1 MSNKLL
7 RNGWVE
13 EEERKKRNREE
24 GKEKIEKAEKDNIH
38 EQQQK

>member
-13 EEERKKRNREE
+13 EERKKRNREE
-24 GKEKIEKAEKDNIH
+24 SKEKIEKAEKDNIH
-38 EQQQK
+38 EQPQK